1 MELKQR
7 KNIKNGMSAYDLG
20 YDPYISNWLSKF
32 GKSKVSGSP
41 AMDSIIKSTRPSP
54 NLNTNLIGYKPK
66 PTGGNQSSSDGGGG
80 ADIAGI
86 ATGALNFTGAMM
98 NSWGPVKSQNELLAD
113 AGTSNQSVMGVG
125 YSAQNQVDQDKE
137 LKQLSAENTS
147 NTLGAIGSGAAL
159 GGSIGSL
166 FPGAGTV
173 IGTGIGAVVGGI
185 ASIFGG
191 KSRKRRLMKR
201 IQNARDLASR
211 TNNYKQASAMSTG
224 LQQNYYLNNDYTQD
238 DVLYG

>member
-7 KNIKNGMSAYDLG
+7 KNIKNLPKFDTGFNTYGMVLPTWIASQGNTLQNNQQSIVNQATKTMTNIGLG
-20 YDPYISNWLSKF
+20 PKQGSVQSGPKNSSGGSSN
-32 GKSKVSGSP
+32 
-41 AMDSIIKSTRPSP
+41 ANIT
-54 NLNTNLIGYKPK
+54 
-66 PTGGNQSSSDGGGG
+66 
-80 ADIAGI
+80 GI
-86 ATGALNFTGAMM
+86 AMGALNFTGAMM

-166 FPGAGTV
+166 FPGAGTA
-173 IGTGIGAVVGGI
+173 IGAGIGAVVGGI